1 MQDFLDCTWY
11 KIGGAAGDTGDTGNT
26 QLMGLRL
33 TDAFFVN
40 FFLVLLFG
48 LGKILFWCYIYFY

>member
-1 MQDFLDCTWY
+1 MDTGDPGDTVDTV
-11 KIGGAAGDTGDTGNT
+11 DTGDTELT
-26 QLMGLRL
+26 GLRL

-48 LGKILFWCYIYFY
+48 LGKILFWCYIYFC